1 MQPSELSMASLCL
14 LGDDGTMTQRWDIG
28 EEPLSVGRDEAADVQ
43 INDGS
48 LSRLHFSIGR
58 EGACFVL
65 KDLKSQNGT
74 SVDGKRVETVKL
86 RHHDC
91 IVAGRTVFLFSEQGA
106 QPTTSTLKPPA
117 RPRDTSVLPAA

>member
-1 MQPSELSMASLCL
+1 MASLCL

-28 EEPLSVGRDEAADVQ
+28 DEPLSVGRDASADIQ

-48 LSRLHFSIGR
+48 LSRLHFSIGC
-58 EGACFVL
+58 EAGAVVL

-74 SVDGKRVETVKL
+74 CVDGKRVDSVKL

-91 IVAGRTVFLFSEQGA
+91 IVAGRTVFLFSEQA
-106 QPTTSTLKPPA
+106 SQSTTATLKPLT
-117 RPRDTSVLPAA
+117 RPPDTSVLPAA